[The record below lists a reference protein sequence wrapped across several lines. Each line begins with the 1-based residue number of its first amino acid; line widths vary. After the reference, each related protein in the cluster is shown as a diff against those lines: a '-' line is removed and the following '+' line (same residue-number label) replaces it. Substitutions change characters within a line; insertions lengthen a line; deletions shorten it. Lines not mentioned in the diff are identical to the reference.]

1 MKLGVGKAPLTV
13 ISGTEVVHY
22 NEFHNKL
29 DTREFE
35 KADTA
40 EFSISSTSVVNDK
53 NKNKTSVINDK
64 NNAWFIDQQLKHRRH
79 LEQVKPISAK

>member
-1 MKLGVGKAPLTV
+1 MINETRWGKGPLTV

-35 KADTA
+35 KADSA
-40 EFSISSTSVVNDK
+40 VFSISSTSVV
-53 NKNKTSVINDK
+53 NDK